1 MTPQLQ
7 LHQPQP
13 PLGSSEPQE
22 DPQVAAARAVC
33 SSLPGL
39 AEQQIEVCL
48 QHPNTIRSVSD
59 GARRGIQECQ
69 YQFRNERWNCTTR
82 NDEQSVF
89 GYILERGK
97 FHAYSV
103 AYPGI
108 LFEGGSTN
116 SVEDRGQRER
126 GSGGGSPLVRGSGGS
141 CNLLQEISF
150 HIVKFS

>member
-1 MTPQLQ
+1 
-7 LHQPQP
+7 
-13 PLGSSEPQE
+13 
-22 DPQVAAARAVC
+22 VC

-39 AEQQIEVCL
+39 VAQQVEVCI

-97 FHAYSV
+97 STRVLV
-103 AYPGI
+103 A
-108 LFEGGSTN
+108 S
-116 SVEDRGQRER
+116 
-126 GSGGGSPLVRGSGGS
+126 
-141 CNLLQEISF
+141 
-150 HIVKFS
+150 